1 MKIDRLPPNTCPLID
16 AVIKDINA
24 AIGYAAN
31 NYTDLEEAESALTD
45 ICWALDGLEDKL
57 EEIRRAN
64 STLRSEA
71 ESAIEECSYLEKEL
85 SSLESI
91 AYESETNCRL

>member
-24 AIGYAAN
+24 AIGYAAK
-31 NYTDLEEAESALTD
+31 NYTDLEEADSALTD
-45 ICWALDGLEDKL
+45 ICWALEGLEDKL

-64 STLRSEA
+64 SSLRAEA
-71 ESAIEECSYLEKEL
+71 EDAIDKVEMLEKEIDI
-85 SSLESI
+85 LERI
-91 AYESETNCRL
+91 AYE